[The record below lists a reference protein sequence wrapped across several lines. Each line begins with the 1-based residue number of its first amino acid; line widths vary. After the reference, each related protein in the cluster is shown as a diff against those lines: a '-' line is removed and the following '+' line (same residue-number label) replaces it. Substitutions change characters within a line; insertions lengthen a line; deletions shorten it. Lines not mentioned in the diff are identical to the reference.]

1 MATFALSSSTPYP
14 TLDGA
19 PCPARGWRRIP
30 PPVIRRQSQNQWL
43 NDPLLVHLVRRGST
57 RTCLC
62 RNHSHLTGGVVANVV
77 GRTADDVRGGDL
89 ACRRLTLTSSRKM
102 SLSGCRPADV
112 TG

>member
-57 RTCLC
+57 RTGLS

-77 GRTADDVRGGDL
+77 VRTADYVRGGDL
-89 ACRRLTLTSSRKM
+89 YGFWPIGARWVRVG
-102 SLSGCRPADV
+102 GCQCVVGAW
-112 TG
+112 